1 MDAVRPYIA
10 AVSGVKNSGK
20 TTFLEK
26 LIPELKKRGYCTA
39 VLKHDGHEFQAD
51 TEGTDTFRLRQAGA
65 FGTCIFSGSRWMAV
79 KEQPDS
85 SPEELAKLFPE
96 ADVILAEGLKGSG
109 YPKFEIVRGEISK
122 ESVCDPATLLALV
135 TDTGIKI
142 AGIPSVGLE
151 DIGKCANIL
160 QKRIE
165 KYKKQKKI

>member
-1 MDAVRPYIA
+1 M
-10 AVSGVKNSGK
+10 
-20 TTFLEK
+20 
-26 LIPELKKRGYCTA
+26 
-39 VLKHDGHEFQAD
+39 LKHDGHEFQAD

-96 ADVILAEGLKGSG
+96 SDVILAEGLKGSG

-151 DIGKCANIL
+151 DIGKCADIL

>member
-1 MDAVRPYIA
+1 MQKERKSDAFQEMLTA
-10 AVSGVKNSGK
+10 AKGW
-20 TTFLEK
+20 L
-26 LIPELKKRGYCTA
+26 
-39 VLKHDGHEFQAD
+39 
-51 TEGTDTFRLRQAGA
+51 AG
-65 FGTCIFSGSRWMAV
+65 R
-79 KEQPDS
+79 
-85 SPEELAKLFPE
+85 SPEELAKLFSE
-96 ADVILAEGLKGSG
+96 ADVILAEGLKSSG

-151 DIGKCANIL
+151 DIGKCADIL